1 MLRHRFS
8 QSIQSE
14 PESRTH
20 AIKCRT
26 PAPRLADRHMAR
38 QNRPR
43 RGNACLSSSSSSHL
57 HLRPTCR
64 NMQYENVTAGPVP
77 ICRKGRGSSRPRT
90 PDVHTSSN
98 SVSGVRSGSVGFCGD
113 PAGLHSSTKFLCGNG
128 ALGGGTIRYLR
139 GDEETSPWRTLVAHT
154 ANACKL
160 SLPLPF
166 FPQGMANSYLIS
178 RAFHFIYAFI
188 VLRQTSWPP
197 PPSSSYFARCPHR
210 LSIAVHPR

>member
-1 MLRHRFS
+1 MLLRHRFS

-77 ICRKGRGSSRPRT
+77 ICRKGRGSSGPRT

-98 SVSGVRSGSVGFCGD
+98 SVSGVRSGSVGFAVTLLDCT
-113 PAGLHSSTKFLCGNG
+113 ARRKFCVGTGPWGEARYDTCAVTRRRRHG
-128 ALGGGTIRYLR
+128 AR
-139 GDEETSPWRTLVAHT
+139 
-154 ANACKL
+154 
-160 SLPLPF
+160 
-166 FPQGMANSYLIS
+166 
-178 RAFHFIYAFI
+178 
-188 VLRQTSWPP
+188 
-197 PPSSSYFARCPHR
+197 
-210 LSIAVHPR
+210 